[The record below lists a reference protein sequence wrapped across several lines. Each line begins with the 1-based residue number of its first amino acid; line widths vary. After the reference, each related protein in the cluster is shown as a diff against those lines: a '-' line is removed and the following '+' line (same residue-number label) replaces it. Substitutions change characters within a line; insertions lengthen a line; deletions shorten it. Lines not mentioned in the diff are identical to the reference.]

1 MHESLPTSPPP
12 LSPLLRPAT
21 VRLDSRCASPHASSA
36 ASATVCAASTF
47 APSVTLVFCS
57 FLLAAGAANISAVAA
72 FAVVIAAVAATAHAI
87 DSPSKA

>member
-1 MHESLPTSPPP
+1 
-12 LSPLLRPAT
+12 
-21 VRLDSRCASPHASSA
+21 
-36 ASATVCAASTF
+36 
-47 APSVTLVFCS
+47 VTLVFCS